1 MSFIKSIFIS
11 LFFSVL
17 IIIFHAEAA
26 VITATGPDH
35 PTVTE
40 GAGTKTLKVRLD
52 GNLNQLIVRAEIR
65 KWTERTPVATVA
77 PAPAKRENELKFQLP
92 DLGIYHVTVIVE
104 RDGKPVATTEC
115 AYSAIPHRLSDADRP
130 QEMGTCTHFAQG
142 KGSYPTTF
150 ELLKLAGF
158 TRIRDDLAWEHI
170 EPEPRKYLIR
180 KEMDQ
185 LVDTAA
191 RYGIKPLLVT
201 GYINPLAYPGKF
213 TKAFPTTQEM
223 FDAYGNAVAFAVKHF
238 GNRVTEWELWNEPNA
253 AHPVKDYL
261 PMLKT
266 LYPKIKAANPNAI
279 VISCGGGGAGGGPGG
294 AMIVPIVNAGG
305 VEFQDGFSI
314 HPYMAPHDPDFGYDA
329 GSNSPIPAVN
339 IPIFTKHLRT
349 FADRNPKKDGRKLLF
364 YITELGWP
372 AEFYSFRSTPV
383 TPEIQAAYLAR
394 TYLLNRANGNQPL
407 YWYDFQNDGTDPRY
421 SEHNFGI
428 INSDYS
434 PKPAYQAAAVVASM
448 LRNKPFAGSLT
459 DAKVKKGAADAIKKG
474 IYKLYVYGK
483 GDDRMIAIWSTEQS
497 SRNPRVEFKLPFPYE
512 KARLVDWQ
520 GAELPLPQ
528 KLDGNRIEL
537 TLSAWP
543 QYITA
548 K

>member
-1 MSFIKSIFIS
+1 MKSILS
-11 LFFSVL
+11 TLFL
-17 IIIFHAEAA
+17 AA
-26 VITATGPDH
+26 LAIAVQAAPVEITATGPDR

-40 GAGTKTLKVRLD
+40 GAGAKTLKVRLD
-52 GNLNQLIVRAEIR
+52 GNLHDLTVRAEIR
-65 KWTERTPVATVA
+65 KWTERNPVATVA
-77 PAPAKRENELKFQLP
+77 PAPAKKENELNFQLP

-115 AYSAIPHRLSDADRP
+115 AYSAIPRRLSDADRP

-142 KGSYPTTF
+142 KGNDPTTF
-150 ELLKLAGF
+150 ELLRLAGF
-158 TRIRDDLAWEHI
+158 TRIRDDLSWEDI
-170 EPEPRKYLIR
+170 EPEAGKYRIR

-185 LVDTAA
+185 LVNTAD
-191 RYGIKPLLVT
+191 RYGIKTLFVA
-201 GYINPLAYPGKF
+201 GYINPRAYPDKF

-223 FDAYGNAVAFAVKHF
+223 LDAYGDAVAFAVRHF
-238 GNRVTEWELWNEPNA
+238 GNRVTEWELWNEPNY
-253 AHPVKDYL
+253 AHPVDEYL

-294 AMIVPIVNAGG
+294 GMIIPIVDAGG
-305 VEFQDGFSI
+305 IEFQDGFSI
-314 HPYMAPHDPDFGYDA
+314 HPYMAPHEPDFGYNA
-329 GSNSPIPAVN
+329 GSGSPIPAVS
-339 IPIFTKHLRT
+339 IPVFTQHLRN
-349 FADRNPKKDGRKLLF
+349 FVDRNPKKNGRKLLF

-372 AEFYSFRSTPV
+372 AEFYSFRTAPV
-383 TPEIQAAYLAR
+383 SPEIQAAYFAR

-407 YWYDFQNDGTDPRY
+407 YWYDFQNDGNDLRY

-428 INSDYS
+428 INTDFS

-448 LRNKPFAGSLT
+448 LRNKPFAGPLA
-459 DAKVKKGAADAIKKG
+459 DAKVKEGAADAIEKG
-474 IYKLYVYGK
+474 VCKLYVYGK
-483 GDDRMIAIWSTEQS
+483 GNDRVIALWSTEQS
-497 SRNPRVEFKLPFPYE
+497 LRNPRVEFKLPFPYD

-520 GAELPLPQ
+520 GAEQPLPQ

-537 TLSAWP
+537 TLSALP
-543 QYITA
+543 QYIVM

>member
-1 MSFIKSIFIS
+1 MKQIFLTL
-11 LFFSVL
+11 LFAAIAITLQGTPVT
-17 IIIFHAEAA
+17 II
-26 VITATGPDH
+26 ATGTDR
-35 PTVTE
+35 PTVTA
-40 GAGTKTLKVRLD
+40 GAGPKTLKVGLRGDLD
-52 GNLNQLIVRAEIR
+52 GLTLRGEVR
-65 KWTERTPVATVA
+65 KWTERNPVATIS
-77 PAPAKRENELKFQLP
+77 PDSAKMENEFKFQLP
-92 DLGIYHVTVIVE
+92 DLGIYHVNVIVE
-104 RDGKPVATTEC
+104 RDGKPVATTEF
-115 AYSAIPHRLSDADRP
+115 AYSAVPQPLADSDRP
-130 QEMGTCTHFAQG
+130 QEMGTCTHFAQSV
-142 KGSYPTTF
+142 KNSPATF
-150 ELLKLAGF
+150 ALLKLAGF
-158 TRIRDDLAWEHI
+158 TRIRDDLSWSDI
-170 EPEPRKYLIR
+170 EREQGKYQIRPELDRLA
-180 KEMDQ
+180 
-185 LVDTAA
+185 DTAIQN
-191 RYGIKPLLVT
+191 GIKLLFVT
-201 GYINPLAYPGKF
+201 GYNNYAVYPDKF
-213 TKAFPTTQEM
+213 TKKFPTTQEM
-223 FDAYGNAVAFAVKHF
+223 LDAYGNAVVFAVKHF

-434 PKPAYQAAAVVASM
+434 PKPAYQAATVVASM

-459 DAKVKKGAADAIKKG
+459 DAKVKKDAADAIKKG

-543 QYITA
+543 QYITM